1 LQTQASK
8 FEKQAK
14 NRQFYRKTRLACY
27 GTKIQE
33 NEKSAKKIK
42 TKNREVN
49 PKKQAQNDLIFGK
62 TRLICL

>member
-8 FEKQAK
+8 FVKQAK
-14 NRQFYRKTRLACY
+14 NRYFNPKTSLACY

-42 TKNREVN
+42 TKNREAT
-49 PKKQAQNDLIFGK
+49 PKKKPKLTKFLEKHA
-62 TRLICL
+62 